1 MHCCKNIEIK
11 TIGPQESDASDSILR
26 KTRCKWKKADES
38 KWDYSYWIQI
48 MFGDINTKMINIWN
62 QTIYSTR
69 IIRVWNVH
77 HNQKFWADQFN
88 TFWPYFYRRVTHSI
102 RLNQKWPCS
111 LVDGCPPISGN
122 FWWKWPS
129 ICPPYCIHWH
139 FCHGRHGQAR
149 YCGGQ
154 GHEFFIENFVKIAQ
168 KFQK

>member
-1 MHCCKNIEIK
+1 MHRILFWEKPDANEKSRRVKMRLFVLNTDYVWRYKYKNDK
-11 TIGPQESDASDSILR
+11 HLKPND
-26 KTRCKWKKADES
+26 
-38 KWDYSYWIQI
+38 
-48 MFGDINTKMINIWN
+48 
-62 QTIYSTR
+62 
-69 IIRVWNVH
+69 RVWNVH